1 MQGWLLPVILMKNK
15 DKYTPWPVDLV
26 DSGFPLEVAIR
37 FKEIR
42 REMTTGLRKRVR
54 DAKN

>member
-42 REMTTGLRKRVR
+42 REMTTGLRKHVR